1 MPRTTSFA
9 TLIFATSLSLSAF
22 AVDRDANPPGPV
34 GGPGTNWENPPGP
47 QGGPSAGPDRPNL
60 SPEQIEKLKAMTP
73 EQRQRFFQE
82 MREKRKPMRPDR
94 DNNPPG
100 TVGGPGTNWENRP
113 GPQGGPGASPDRRP
127 LRDRDNN
134 PPGAVGG
141 PGTNWENPPGPQGG
155 PGASPDRR
163 PQRDRDNN
171 PPGAVGGPG
180 TNWENPPGPQGGPG
194 AGPDRPNLTM
204 EQREK
209 LKAMTPQQRQ
219 RFFENMREQRKQS
232 RPDRDN
238 NPPGSTGGPGTNW
251 ENPPGPEGGPGASPD
266 RQPLRDR
273 DNNPPGSVG
282 GPGTNWENPRGPR
295 GGPGASPD
303 RRQRDRTNR
312 QHSPHRQGGPA

>member
-22 AVDRDANPPGPV
+22 AADRDANPPGPV

-47 QGGPSAGPDRPNL
+47 QGGPGAGPDRPNL
-60 SPEQIEKLKAMTP
+60 SPEQREKLKAMTP

-82 MREKRKPMRPDR
+82 MRDKRKPMRP
-94 DNNPPG
+94 
-100 TVGGPGTNWENRP
+100 
-113 GPQGGPGASPDRRP
+113 
-127 LRDRDNN
+127 
-134 PPGAVGG
+134 
-141 PGTNWENPPGPQGG
+141 
-155 PGASPDRR
+155 
-163 PQRDRDNN
+163 DRDNN

-204 EQREK
+204 EQRQK

-219 RFFENMREQRKQS
+219 RFFENLREQRKQS

-238 NPPGSTGGPGTNW
+238 NPPRSTGGPGTNW
-251 ENPPGPEGGPGASPD
+251 ENPPGPRGGPGASPD
-266 RQPLRDR
+266 RYPLRDR

-282 GPGTNWENPRGPR
+282 GPGTNWENPPGPR